1 MLDKGPSG
9 AKARY
14 ITEEVTG
21 GVVLVSSMGRHY
33 GIPTPVADAVISL
46 AGAINGT
53 DYRAE
58 GRTLEFLGL
67 DGLGVDGLR
76 AFLRTGKRPVSKGV

>member
-1 MLDKGPSG
+1 M
-9 AKARY
+9 
-14 ITEEVTG
+14 
-21 GVVLVSSMGRHY
+21 LVSSMGRHY

>member
-1 MLDKGPSG
+1 M
-9 AKARY
+9 
-14 ITEEVTG
+14 
-21 GVVLVSSMGRHY
+21 
-33 GIPTPVADAVISL
+33 ADAVISL